1 MVYTVAQSHKTTQQR
16 EATHDRKTRGGV
28 NPPTLQHG
36 NHPHNLPNFNACR
49 TDFSNRKTLLTGG
62 AEKVLI
68 NQGLSGAEPGS
79 PGKKNVL
86 HVNITT

>member
-1 MVYTVAQSHKTTQQR
+1 MVVLSLKITNKKG
-16 EATHDRKTRGGV
+16 ATHDRETRGGV

-36 NHPHNLPNFNACR
+36 NHPHNLPDSNVSRANFS
-49 TDFSNRKTLLTGG
+49 DRKTLLEGG

-68 NQGLSGAEPGS
+68 NQGLSGAEPGL

-86 HVNITT
+86 HVNIHT

>member
-1 MVYTVAQSHKTTQQR
+1 MGYTVAQNLKTTKKKGV
-16 EATHDRKTRGGV
+16 THDRATRGGV

-36 NHPHNLPNFNACR
+36 NHPHSLPNFNASR
-49 TDFSNRKTLLTGG
+49 TDFSDCKTLLKGG

-68 NQGLSGAEPGS
+68 NQGLSGAKPGYIGENNS
-79 PGKKNVL
+79 L